1 MNALKL
7 SLLLPVIAILAVPLA
22 CSTEHGSGDAGRGGS
37 DAGASGGSRGAGGA
51 NGSTGVGGAGG
62 GAGAKGTGGAV
73 VTGTGGRGGSG
84 AGGHVDAGTSGAGG
98 IILVDA
104 AGNTFTCA
112 QLLACC
118 NSIASAQG
126 KALCLQEY
134 GTVMPQGNM
143 ACGNIL
149 AQIKANGVCP

>member
-1 MNALKL
+1 MNARKL
-7 SLLLPVIAILAVPLA
+7 SLIVSVVMSFAVA
-22 CSTEHGSGDAGRGGS
+22 CGSEHPSGDAGSGGA
-37 DAGASGGSRGAGGA
+37 DAGATGGRGAGGA
-51 NGSTGVGGAGG
+51 NGAG
-62 GAGAKGTGGAV
+62 GAKGTGGALA
-73 VTGTGGRGGSG
+73 GAAGGRGGSG
-84 AGGHVDAGTSGAGG
+84 AGGHVDAGSSGAGG

-104 AGNTFTCA
+104 AGNTLTCA

-118 NSIASAQG
+118 NSITNAQG

-149 AQIKANGVCP
+149 TQIKANGVCP